1 MKAWLSATV
10 IPMGAGIIAFL
21 ALGWWQAASD
31 REDLR
36 AFHVAYLA
44 LMALVAGIAGWRAVR
59 LGGTRWA
66 GAFAGAGAMG
76 GVLAGFTAIHVGVT
90 GRLRCH
96 GIHCAINLD
105 PTPDLHWRGPSFEG
119 WFMHLALALFMGWV
133 GGRVA
138 GRRARASTS

>member
-31 REDLR
+31 REHMR
-36 AFHVAYLA
+36 AFIIAHLA
-44 LMALVAGIAGWRAVR
+44 LMAVVAGIAGWRAVR
-59 LGGTRWA
+59 LGCTRWA

-96 GIHCAINLD
+96 GIAAHHSRAGSCTWPWPCSWAGSEAESPAAGHEPAQASPPPLVGF
-105 PTPDLHWRGPSFEG
+105 PTSR
-119 WFMHLALALFMGWV
+119 
-133 GGRVA
+133 
-138 GRRARASTS
+138 